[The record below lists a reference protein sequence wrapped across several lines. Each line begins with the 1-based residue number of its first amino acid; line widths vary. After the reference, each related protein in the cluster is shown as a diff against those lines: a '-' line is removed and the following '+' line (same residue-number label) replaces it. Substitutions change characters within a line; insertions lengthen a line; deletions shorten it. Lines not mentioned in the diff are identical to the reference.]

1 VSQAAQA
8 LAEFEQTIVAV
19 ASCTEPSAR
28 GVVRL
33 SGLDVSAVLSRMD
46 FRLSNDP
53 NVPNHQQQGDCLG
66 RSASGTNLSFLA
78 FLHGAPS
85 GDPSGARPNRRPQR
99 IECAIDLGDPIGLVP
114 LSLLYW
120 PTARSYTGQPSA
132 ELHLIGSQPLLRGVV
147 DCAMRGGARAARPGE
162 FTLRAFLGGRL
173 DLTQAEAVLGVIEA
187 EGRGSLHQALEQL
200 SGNLSRPLE
209 QMRDEV
215 LNLLADVEAGLDF
228 VDEDIEFISD
238 EQLIQRLE
246 VILQQIDQAWMAM
259 QQRGGGGAEPLIA
272 IRGEPNAG
280 KSFLMNQ
287 LAGAQAAIVADVPG
301 TTRDVVYATAKIGQR
316 QVRLADTAGIEPG
329 RDEIERLSQVHA
341 ETASQKAS
349 LRLWCIDA
357 SRDDFQEALGTLRLT
372 ATAEQKSS
380 VIDVWVAT
388 KMDQCE
394 QTEQQLL
401 QTIHGQSF
409 ADHPRSIFYTCS
421 ALTGQ
426 GMDQLIAAIEDQLNV
441 MDREEVGSVLG
452 TAARCRQ
459 TLSRAKEAAGNAI
472 RLTQHE
478 EGHEFVASEIRL
490 LAEAI
495 GEVTGAVYT
504 DDLLDR
510 VFSRFCIGK

>member
-1 VSQAAQA
+1 
-8 LAEFEQTIVAV
+8 
-19 ASCTEPSAR
+19 
-28 GVVRL
+28 
-33 SGLDVSAVLSRMD
+33 
-46 FRLSNDP
+46 
-53 NVPNHQQQGDCLG
+53 
-66 RSASGTNLSFLA
+66 
-78 FLHGAPS
+78 
-85 GDPSGARPNRRPQR
+85 
-99 IECAIDLGDPIGLVP
+99 
-114 LSLLYW
+114 
-120 PTARSYTGQPSA
+120 
-132 ELHLIGSQPLLRGVV
+132 
-147 DCAMRGGARAARPGE
+147 
-162 FTLRAFLGGRL
+162 
-173 DLTQAEAVLGVIEA
+173 
-187 EGRGSLHQALEQL
+187 
-200 SGNLSRPLE
+200 
-209 QMRDEV
+209 MRDEV

-357 SRDDFQEALGTLRLT
+357 SRDDFQEALGILRST
-372 ATAEQKSS
+372 ANAEQKSS

-401 QTIHGQSF
+401 QTIHGPSF